1 MIFLLVFSFSYIASR
16 AFLSELWFSFF
27 SVQQGWGLSLLLVF
41 TKVEII
47 QCFFVSQLLSTLD
60 QFFCPQNTDLDE
72 GVDEGVVC
80 PKTLQPLRKKK
91 NRPREQGSEG
101 D

>member
-72 GVDEGVVC
+72 GVDEGVVR
-80 PKTLQPLRKKK
+80 PKSLQPLREKKSTE
-91 NRPREQGSEG
+91 RARE
-101 D
+101 